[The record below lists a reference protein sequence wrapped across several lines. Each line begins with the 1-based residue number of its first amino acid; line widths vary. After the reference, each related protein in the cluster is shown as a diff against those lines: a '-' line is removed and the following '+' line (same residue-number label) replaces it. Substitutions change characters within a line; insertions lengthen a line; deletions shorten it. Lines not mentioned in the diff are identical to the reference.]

1 MTADEYQPVRVSRRI
16 EAPAADIFR
25 VLADPRRHL
34 EIDGSGML
42 RGAVSGAA
50 VTGVGDVF
58 TMRMYYSEHGDY
70 EMDNH
75 VVEFEQDR
83 RIGWEP
89 WAGRGYP
96 DTALDTAAF
105 GI

>member
-1 MTADEYQPVRVSRRI
+1 MSD
-16 EAPAADIFR
+16 
-25 VLADPRRHL
+25 
-34 EIDGSGML
+34 
-42 RGAVSGAA
+42 AV

-75 VVEFEQDR
+75 VVEVEQDR

-96 DTALDTAAF
+96 APLWTLRPRPGGGTF
-105 GI
+105 GATN